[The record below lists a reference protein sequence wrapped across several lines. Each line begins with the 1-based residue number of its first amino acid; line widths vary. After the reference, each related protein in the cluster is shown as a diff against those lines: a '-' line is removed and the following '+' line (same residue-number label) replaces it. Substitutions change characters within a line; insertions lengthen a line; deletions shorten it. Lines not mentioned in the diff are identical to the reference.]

1 MGFLQGI
8 ERSYSFFY
16 LPPACGRKW
25 YLGVALLLLGLPA
38 FTQEKKEKKVYARIY
53 AGPVLSFYQ
62 NNTFHTSGS
71 KPRAAWFGCAL
82 ADIRLHKDFS
92 IMAGAEYDYHGLTF
106 NSYYIAPGYQWLY
119 DKHFDYNYRLTMQEV
134 RVNLLIKQ
142 VIGIETRN
150 AVTGYTSCGYVL
162 RYILNSNLHVTSNLT
177 GTDLF
182 DGKTKLAFEHPLL
195 HDNMASAV
203 KFIAGVQRNFFNSHR
218 AFFFESSF
226 TFSLSRFQLKESFTP
241 SSLYI
246 NGSFLQLG
254 LGIKF

>member
-8 ERSYSFFY
+8 KGSHRLFY
-16 LPPACGRKW
+16 
-25 YLGVALLLLGLPA
+25 GLPA
-38 FTQEKKEKKVYARIY
+38 SRRRWSLGFLLLICLPLFSQERKEKKLYMRLM

-62 NNTFHTSGS
+62 NNTFHTQGT
-71 KPRAAWFGCAL
+71 KPRAAWFGCL
-82 ADIRLHKDFS
+82 LTDIRIHKDFS
-92 IMAGAEYDYHGLTF
+92 FLAGAEYDYHGLTF
-106 NSYYIAPGYQWLY
+106 NSYYMAPGYQWLY

-150 AVTGYTSCGYVL
+150 TVTGYTSCGYVL
-162 RYILNSNLHVTSNLT
+162 RYILNSNLQVNSNLT
-177 GTDLF
+177 GMELF
-182 DGKTKLAFEHPLL
+182 NGNTNLTFEHPVFQS
-195 HDNMASAV
+195 NMASAV

-254 LGIKF
+254 LGFKF